1 MNSGSQGNTGSQ
13 EPKENS
19 DFLSFDSRGNDG
31 QKNFRNNFQY
41 RPYHHRN
48 RNYQNSNFRHMNR
61 RNDGDGQFS
70 PADFSSPVGGYQQ
83 KFDDGFRNR
92 PNHFNQYQ
100 NRRNFTPFKVSF
112 FLQ

>member
-1 MNSGSQGNTGSQ
+1 MNSGSQ

-48 RNYQNSNFRHMNR
+48 RNYQNSNFRQMNR

-92 PNHFNQYQ
+92 PNHFNQNQ